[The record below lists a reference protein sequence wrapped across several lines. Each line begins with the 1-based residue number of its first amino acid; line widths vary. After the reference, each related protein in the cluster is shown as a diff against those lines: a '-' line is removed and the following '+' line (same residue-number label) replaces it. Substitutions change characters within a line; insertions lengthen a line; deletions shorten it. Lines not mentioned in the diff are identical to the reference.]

1 MTLMVVSRAH
11 AETAFKLAE
20 ELSREGE
27 LTILFTGRGTHHIS
41 DIELI
46 ERLSSF
52 ASLISIETEFDSPLD
67 LVQAIGY
74 DQFVKIVEKCERSFS
89 WI

>member
-1 MTLMVVSRAH
+1 MVVSRAH

-41 DIELI
+41 DMELI